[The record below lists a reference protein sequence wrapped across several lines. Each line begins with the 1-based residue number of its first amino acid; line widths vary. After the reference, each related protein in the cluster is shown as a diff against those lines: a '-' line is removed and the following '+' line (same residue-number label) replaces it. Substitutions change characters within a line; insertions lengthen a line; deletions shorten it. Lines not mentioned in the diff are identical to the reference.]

1 MVTTLEN
8 SAGGRLARLYYEA
21 CIPAS
26 LMIVAAWNYGVH
38 KGGRS
43 WATSAVAIALSIYSL
58 WIQRPRKFS
67 GISPW
72 LEGRIRPGAD
82 DGAVWGILLVPLVL
96 FAKSAD
102 DNFKYEWLIS
112 ISLSMSLL
120 LSLVA
125 RTVYRIWK
133 PVLLFLTLW
142 ISGSVILA
150 HGMNTFGGSLF
161 MSTVLFMLASLM
173 AVLNIDSIIKLLPG
187 SLSFGE
193 AAVGAQSLILVA
205 MDLGAR
211 TFTRGSSTESICL
224 EAAVVGLA
232 LLALSL
238 SFAFRYRRRMGK
250 YIEPAVFGGLSLL
263 LIWLVLALVKFA
275 TKKSPV
281 AWVLSTVVL
290 GSTTN
295 IVLLGYWAVI
305 LSFAALFYKCAGP
318 DSEAANKFWLHV
330 RRKSYH
336 GLATLLF
343 APGILYARQLLHLG
357 FTVALACFVLAE
369 CLRALHIHPW
379 SSVIDQFLRRFTD
392 HRDAGAIV
400 TSHFFLL
407 FGCALPVWLGG
418 SSAVACL
425 AGVLTLGI
433 ADTAASLVGTRF
445 GRHRWPGSPKT
456 VEGSAA
462 FAASLCA
469 AAGIAYAAGADEKCG
484 PIGLL
489 VLCAVLAALEALT
502 TQNDNLVVP
511 LTMYAAMHVA
521 LGSGS
526 WHTGSALLVA
536 LAWAAPSL
544 FQGRNWRLS
553 KKRGS
558 MLSG

>member
-1 MVTTLEN
+1 MVTLEN
-8 SAGGRLARLYYEA
+8 GAGGRLARLYYEA

-43 WATSAVAIALSIYSL
+43 WATSAVAIALAVYTL
-58 WIQRPRKFS
+58 WMQRPRKFS
-67 GISPW
+67 GIHLG
-72 LEGRIRPGAD
+72 LEGKIRAGTD
-82 DGAVWGILLVPLVL
+82 DGAVWGVLLVPLVL

-102 DNFKYEWLIS
+102 DNYKFEWLIS
-112 ISLSMSLL
+112 LSLSMSLL

-125 RTVYRIWK
+125 RTVYHIWK

-142 ISGSVILA
+142 ISGSVMLV
-150 HGMNTFGGSLF
+150 HGMDMFGGSVLLP
-161 MSTVLFMLASLM
+161 TVLFMLASLM
-173 AVLNIDSIIKLLPG
+173 TVLNINVIIDLLPE
-187 SLSFGE
+187 SLTFGE
-193 AAVGAQSLILVA
+193 AAIGAQSLILVA

-211 TFTRGSSTESICL
+211 TFTRGSSIEAVCL
-224 EAAVVGLA
+224 EAAVIGLVF
-232 LLALSL
+232 LAMSL
-238 SFAFRYRRRMGK
+238 SFAFRYRHKMGK
-250 YIEPAVFGGLSLL
+250 YIEPAVFGGISLL
-263 LIWLVLALVKFA
+263 FVWLVLALVKFA

-281 AWVLSTVVL
+281 AWVLGTVVL

-295 IVLLGYWAVI
+295 LALLGYWAVI
-305 LSFAALFYKCAGP
+305 LSLAALLYQRAGP
-318 DSEAANKFWLHV
+318 DSDAESKFWLHV

-343 APGILYARQLLHLG
+343 APGILYARQLLYLG

-369 CLRALHIHPW
+369 CLRALRIHPW

-418 SSAVACL
+418 TSGVACL

-462 FAASLCA
+462 FAASLCV
-469 AAGIAYAAGADEKCG
+469 AAGIAYAAGAGEKCG

-521 LGSGS
+521 LSSGS

-536 LAWAAPSL
+536 LAWAAPTV
-544 FQGRNWRLS
+544 FGGRNWRLS
-553 KKRGS
+553 KKRGG